1 MPYESVEQL
10 QQALTSSIFGY
21 AKDAKKAAGRAL
33 GTIVEIIAFY
43 LLESWGFHRAVAIE
57 RRIPEFGNC
66 EITHNIEYSLHPIFA
81 EFVVRIDHKGQP
93 LTAYN
98 VLKGLAAQGEFGQFN
113 RLSNTLLTKDG
124 ILRNACTLA
133 CNADSCLVASI
144 IERTDQWSVVSIAQ
158 QSIKPYAILECKRV
172 GVEDGAKKGPQTI
185 EKAKQGAYVARSVS
199 SLQKVRL
206 ENGELYGVVYQNGV
220 VIHSAPYRELF
231 EFIIKANDPQ
241 LLRHFVLTAGI
252 VSNHGNW
259 FTGDDHNKELKVL
272 AQSYDWLIFLT
283 DEGIKQFIEDVILSP
298 SSEYRG
304 IQSAFIASYAPNKTK
319 NQFTKVQINIE
330 AHEQLIRYFIANAD
344 RISSWFNVIAPY
356 GGTLTRLKTD
366 IEILKNKPWGEIL
379 Q

>member
-10 QQALTSSIFGY
+10 QQALTGSIFGY

-33 GTIVEIIAFY
+33 GTIVEIITFY
-43 LLESWGFHRAVAIE
+43 LLESWGLGSAVAIE
-57 RRIPEFGNC
+57 RRIPEFGNR
-66 EITHNIEYSLHPIFA
+66 EITHNIEYSLHPVFA
-81 EFVVRIDHKGQP
+81 EFVVRMDAAGQS

-98 VLKGLAAQGEFGQFN
+98 VLKRLAAQGEFSQFN

-124 ILRNACTLA
+124 IVRNACTLA
-133 CNADSCLVASI
+133 CNVDSCLVASI
-144 IERTDQWSVVSIAQ
+144 IERTQHSFVLSITQ

-172 GVEDGAKKGPQTI
+172 GVEEGTKKGPQTI

-220 VIHSAPYRELF
+220 VRHSAPYRELF

-283 DEGIKQFIEDVILSP
+283 DEGITQFIEDVILSP

-330 AHEQLIRYFIANAD
+330 AHEQLIRYFSANAD
-344 RISSWFNVIAPY
+344 RISGWFNVIAPY
-356 GGTLTRLKTD
+356 GGTLTHLRTD